1 MGGLLLVTVV
11 FGVSLVAPLAQA
23 QTPRYITAKPD
34 AVARVY
40 GAETALRVFS
50 DAYTPARRQAVLRSQ
65 QSVPGYDCPA
75 DPQIALEQV
84 IPYPI
89 RQGVVSWIERYVVG
103 CKPPTM
109 RNFLFILEGSRPH
122 VIDMLPG
129 TTNTDPLLQRDALQ
143 GAVAFAG
150 ALSPKGCDKRVV
162 VDTRLASPIE
172 RGKPWTE
179 RWVYDL
185 CGTRAEVEMT
195 FTPSEAGG
203 TTWGA
208 TLVK

>member
-1 MGGLLLVTVV
+1 MRRAVLI
-11 FGVSLVAPLAQA
+11 VAVCAALPAVLPARA

-40 GAETALRVFS
+40 GADTALRIFS

-65 QSVPGYDCPA
+65 RTVPGFDCPA
-75 DPQIALEQV
+75 DPQIALEHV
-84 IPYPI
+84 IPYPL
-89 RQGVVSWIERYVVG
+89 RQGVVSWIERYAVG

-109 RNFLFILEGSRPH
+109 RNFLFILEGAQPH

-143 GAVAFAG
+143 GAAAFAG
-150 ALSPKGCDKRVV
+150 SLGPKECDKRVV
-162 VDTRLASPIE
+162 ADTRVVSAIE

-185 CGTRAEVEMT
+185 CGTRVEVEMT
-195 FTPSEAGG
+195 FTPSEGGG